1 MIFCLS
7 AQSFDAAT
15 YFDTVPELV
24 SRTYN
29 RPKRETL
36 VKQLIQTPDDQIVQ
50 VLISELLST
59 LGCLYSKNSVRVC
72 LCADKKIERK
82 NDDDFLLLHFSSA
95 HLLMSSTLASLLCSP

>member
-50 VLISELLST
+50 VLKSELLNG
-59 LGCLYSKNSVRVC
+59 LGCLYSENSV
-72 LCADKKIERK
+72 
-82 NDDDFLLLHFSSA
+82 
-95 HLLMSSTLASLLCSP
+95 